1 MARRNNKVAK
11 GANSATG
18 ANSDAVPSFDD
29 KALLAL
35 TAKIEQG
42 FGGASA
48 GKSKAAAAEASQS
61 KSKKSK
67 LANGSA
73 SAVPEAA
80 SKGKGPESKRGTKRD
95 SQGNAKSDSKPKARK
110 EKGSEKVKDGKPQ
123 GDRETLLQEILALGG
138 TEEDL
143 DLVVDAASDEEDEA
157 IESGPADKAL
167 QKELAKFVAGLG
179 IESQFT
185 ADGPESEVDEEQE
198 NGEEEE
204 EEDWEE
210 ASDSDSD
217 VPDARPVTLNQK
229 IVTASKGLPPSS
241 NDPNRLVSTM
251 VSIVE

>member
-42 FGGASA
+42 FGGAGASA
-48 GKSKAAAAEASQS
+48 GKSTTEASQS
-61 KSKKSK
+61 KLKKSK

-73 SAVPEAA
+73 SGVPEVA
-80 SKGKGPESKRGTKRD
+80 SKGKGPESRRGTKRD

-110 EKGSEKVKDGKPQ
+110 EKGPEKAKDGKPQ

-179 IESQFT
+179 IEGQST
-185 ADGPESEVDEEQE
+185 VDDPDSEVDDEQE
-198 NGEEEE
+198 NEEEE

-210 ASDSDSD
+210 ASESESES
-217 VPDARPVTLNQK
+217 VDARPVTLNQK
-229 IVTASKGLPPSS
+229 PATASKELPPSS
-241 NDPNRLVSTM
+241 KDPNRLVSTV
-251 VSIVE
+251 VSTDD